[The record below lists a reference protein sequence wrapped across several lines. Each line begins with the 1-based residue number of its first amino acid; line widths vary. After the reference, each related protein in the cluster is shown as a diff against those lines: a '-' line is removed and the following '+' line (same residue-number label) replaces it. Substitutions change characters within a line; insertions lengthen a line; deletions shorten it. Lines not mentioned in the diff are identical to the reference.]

1 MEISPDQ
8 LPWKSMYKLFIG
20 SVLPRPIGWI
30 STVNAEGQPNLAPY
44 SFFNVASVNPPHVL
58 FAPMIRST
66 DSTTKDTLNNVRH
79 TEEFVVNIV
88 TEDIA
93 EAMNLTA
100 TELPAD
106 VDEFDFAGIEQAP
119 SVAVKPPRVAAS
131 PIHFE
136 CKLAQI
142 IEFDTEPGSGS
153 LVIGRVVHVH
163 VDERVQIGE
172 DKIDL
177 DALKPIGRLAGT
189 SYTRVTDV
197 FDLVRKPPRVEKK

>member
-1 MEISPDQ
+1 MEINADQ

-30 STVNAEGQPNLAPY
+30 STINADGQPNLAPY

-58 FAPMIRST
+58 FAPMIRAT

-88 TEDIA
+88 TEAIA
-93 EAMNLTA
+93 DAMNLTA

-106 VDEFDFAGIEQAP
+106 VDEFDFAGLEQAP
-119 SVAVKPPRVAAS
+119 SVVVKPPRVAAS

-136 CKLAQI
+136 CKLSQI
-142 IEFDTEPGSGS
+142 IEFGTEPGSGS
-153 LVIGRVVHVH
+153 LVIGRVVHIH

>member
-1 MEISPDQ
+1 MEINADQ

-30 STVNAEGQPNLAPY
+30 STINADGQPNLAPY

-58 FAPMIRST
+58 FAPMIRAT

-88 TEDIA
+88 TEAIA
-93 EAMNLTA
+93 DAMNLTA

-106 VDEFDFAGIEQAP
+106 VDEFDFAGLEQAP
-119 SVAVKPPRVAAS
+119 SVVVKPPRVAAS

-136 CKLAQI
+136 CKLSQI
-142 IEFDTEPGSGS
+142 IEFGTEPGSGS
-153 LVIGRVVHVH
+153 LVIGRVVHIH

-189 SYTRVTDV
+189 AYTRVTDV
-197 FDLVRKPPRVEKK
+197 FDLIRKPPQVDKS